1 MEPADLGDRR
11 FQRGAEVLWRLG
23 PRPHAEFFGALG
35 REHLI
40 RTATEVKLRLYATV
54 RSSTLDGQGGS
65 WFRPTLIFNQIIEFA
80 DRAPAD
86 RFQAMV
92 LDLIR
97 AAHPGAL

>member
-1 MEPADLGDRR
+1 MEPADLRDRR
-11 FQRGAEVLWRLG
+11 FQRAAEVLWRLG
-23 PRPHAEFFGALG
+23 PRPLAEFFAALG
-35 REHLI
+35 REHP
-40 RTATEVKLRLYATV
+40 
-54 RSSTLDGQGGS
+54 STLDGLGGS

-97 AAHPGAL
+97 AALPDALR